1 MNRQEMFDKALQGVR
16 RQGKQSRTF
25 AGCVYRVDAPEGER
39 RCAVGH
45 LLEGEILDKA
55 EENGG
60 SVTHLVSSGLKLGL
74 GEDTVEGKNFLDDLQ
89 YAHDYASQ
97 VNFVDEFANRMQYV
111 AKKWHLAF
119 PENI

>member
-1 MNRQEMFDKALQGVR
+1 MFDKALQGVR

-25 AGCVYRVDAPEGER
+25 SDCAYRVHTPEGEL

-55 EENGG
+55 VANGG
-60 SVTHLVSSGLKLGL
+60 SVTHLVSLGLKLGL
-74 GEDTVEGKNFLDDLQ
+74 GENTAEGKNFLNDLQ
-89 YAHDYASQ
+89 FAHDYASQ
-97 VNFVDEFANRMQYV
+97 VNFIDEFTERMRHV
-111 AKKWHLAF
+111 AVKWHLVF